1 MPKTKHLRSSPPWP
15 APHLCTWRRP
25 GGRTF
30 RRHRAVSKTSR
41 VWHGAWKH
49 TTRSPRAHGQDF
61 NDGPPRV
68 IGQDGRAHIMQSH
81 PTAVQRQRRGV
92 KRQRFH
98 NGLYFRGRRR
108 PCRDGGGGVGW
119 SGFPTTYSTT
129 PSIILHPTLPTSPP
143 TLPLTVWG
151 VVRCCIDGNLDVHG
165 MHARPLWLGLGVC
178 VAVGRRACHP
188 AGEVDEQGIMAS

>member
-1 MPKTKHLRSSPPWP
+1 MARTPSVHMAPTRRSHLPPPSRSLQDVAGLAWSVEAYHPEPARSWP
-15 APHLCTWRRP
+15 RLQRWAATSHRP
-25 GGRTF
+25 GWESTHNAIPSNGSRAATA
-30 RRHRAVSKTSR
+30 RRKASAVSQ
-41 VWHGAWKH
+41 W
-49 TTRSPRAHGQDF
+49 
-61 NDGPPRV
+61 V
-68 IGQDGRAHIMQSH
+68 ILSWSTEA
-81 PTAVQRQRRGV
+81 
-92 KRQRFH
+92 
-98 NGLYFRGRRR
+98 
-108 PCRDGGGGVGW
+108 CRDGGGGVGW

-188 AGEVDEQGIMAS
+188 AGEVDEQSIMAS